1 MNLFVKAA
9 KVSFLRFHVKV
20 STLCQVHALHCN
32 DSKKRGFLSIN
43 QNETR
48 VHNYY
53 MEFFSI
59 EVIISDNNKKA
70 AVVVGGLITTNSKCV
85 GGFAAKVQGPHC
97 S

>member
-20 STLCQVHALHCN
+20 STLCQAHALHCN

-59 EVIISDNNKKA
+59 EVIISDKNKKA
-70 AVVVGGLITTNSKCV
+70 AVVGGLITTNSKCV